1 MATVMVTAM
10 ATAMATATTALATAS
25 STAMAPA
32 AAIAGAVA
40 MLLLKM
46 DENVNLRLERHVNRA
61 FFFYCVQFSSW
72 HKFFIFFKILGSE

>member
-10 ATAMATATTALATAS
+10 ATAIATATATATALA
-25 STAMAPA
+25 TAMAPA
-32 AAIAGAVA
+32 AAMARAVA

-61 FFFYCVQFSSW
+61 FFFTVYSFPSGTS
-72 HKFFIFFKILGSE
+72 FFIFFKILGSE

>member
-10 ATAMATATTALATAS
+10 ATAIATATATATALA
-25 STAMAPA
+25 TAMAPA
-32 AAIAGAVA
+32 AAMARAVA

>member
-10 ATAMATATTALATAS
+10 ATAMATATATATALA
-25 STAMAPA
+25 TAMAPA
-32 AAIAGAVA
+32 AAMARAVA

-46 DENVNLRLERHVNRA
+46 DENVNLRLERHVNRP

>member
-1 MATVMVTAM
+1 MATVMAT
-10 ATAMATATTALATAS
+10 ATAMA
-25 STAMAPA
+25 M
-32 AAIAGAVA
+32 V
-40 MLLLKM
+40 MVMLKM